1 MTWHRTGSFT
11 DGQLRTVLL
20 TSGAAPFV
28 LAAVGVM
35 PFGLSSDVITR
46 DSA

>member
-11 DGQLRTVLL
+11 DGRLRTGLPI
-20 TSGAAPFV
+20 SGAAPFV
-28 LAAVGVM
+28 LAARCVM
-35 PFGLSSDVITR
+35 PLGLSSDVITR

>member
-11 DGQLRTVLL
+11 DGRLRTVLL
-20 TSGAAPFV
+20 TSGAASFV
-28 LAAVGVM
+28 LAARCVT
-35 PFGLSSDVITR
+35 PLGLSSDVITR